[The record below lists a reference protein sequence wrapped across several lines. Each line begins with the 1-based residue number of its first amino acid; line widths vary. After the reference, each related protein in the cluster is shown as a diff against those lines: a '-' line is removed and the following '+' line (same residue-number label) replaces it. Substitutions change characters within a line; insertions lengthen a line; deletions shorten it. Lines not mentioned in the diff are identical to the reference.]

1 MNQTFAYIDQA
12 FSATERT
19 VRAASAVTVGVTT
32 FLSKTVLPETARQ
45 TQIYKYTLGMFQR
58 FVMEKVA
65 QMEVETTDSTYPI
78 TDDYIP
84 RKTVGTAVEMAGIF
98 TVGFSPLWIFAILSD
113 GAAGG
118 RVYFDRLVDQLKADG
133 LVAEDQTFERLD
145 ELFAAVQGATDSSAK
160 AIDLPPLS
168 TRDFS
173 SFATD
178 IRTTYGGL
186 IEQSGTLM
194 PQLDSLWAG
203 MQRLAQRENLSL
215 GRLADYMTMDALGRG
230 AGMAWAAGKTGLELF
245 DETIL
250 ESYRQTLAEMN
261 EQGIDGYFS
270 QHMAPFW
277 EKAREF
283 YRDERVDQ

>member
-12 FSATERT
+12 LSATERT
-19 VRAASAVTVGVTT
+19 VRATSAVAVGVTT
-32 FLSKTVLPETARQ
+32 FLSKTILPETARQ
-45 TQIYKYTLGMFQR
+45 TQFYKYTLGMFQR

-78 TDDYIP
+78 TPDYIP

-118 RVYFDRLVDQLKADG
+118 RVYFDRLVEQLKADG
-133 LVAEDQTFERLD
+133 LLEEEQNFERLD
-145 ELFAAVQGATDSSAK
+145 ELFVAVQGATDSSAQV
-160 AIDLPPLS
+160 IDLPPLS
-168 TRDFS
+168 TDDFS
-173 SFATD
+173 TFAGD
-178 IRTTYGGL
+178 IRTKYGDL
-186 IEQSGTLM
+186 VEQSGALM
-194 PQLDSLWAG
+194 PQLDKLWAG
-203 MQRLAQRENLSL
+203 MQQLATRENLSI
-215 GRLADYMTMDALGRG
+215 GRLADYMTMDALAQG
-230 AGMAWAAGKTGLELF
+230 ASVAWAAGKTGINLF

-261 EQGIDGYFS
+261 EQGIDRYFS

-283 YRDERVDQ
+283 YSGEPVDQ